1 MWSGTLGLPLN
12 LSSESDM
19 ATSLPTKLRDE
30 PLIDAIFEVRFV
42 GSMPA
47 SVVLPGIF
55 FGKLLGQKNIE
66 QLPIAQI
73 PKPLRDADQNLKFAP
88 ISRIDWDA
96 YFINIGDFSLSV
108 SCKYPYPGWSKFR
121 DAITQA
127 IEILNFSGIVGKVER
142 YSLKYVDLFPAAT
155 DREKISMLNMKVMIA
170 DHELRE
176 EPFQMRM
183 EISKNGLIHAVQMV
197 SSANAVLHNGVTK
210 DGLVVD
216 VDTLAVL
223 DGISM
228 QTLQDDFS
236 TKLDS
241 IHSANKAM
249 FFDCLRPETIAA
261 LWPSYE

>member
-1 MWSGTLGLPLN
+1 
-12 LSSESDM
+12 M
-19 ATSLPTKLRDE
+19 ATRLPTKLGNE

-55 FGKLLGQKNIE
+55 FGKLPGKKIIE
-66 QLPIAQI
+66 HLPIAQI
-73 PKPLRDADQNLKFAP
+73 PKPLRDADQNLKFAA

-96 YFINIGDFSLSV
+96 YFINVGDFSLSV

-121 DAITQA
+121 DAITKA
-127 IEILNFSGIVGKVER
+127 IEILNSAGIVEKVER
-142 YSLKYVDLFPAAT
+142 YSLKYIDLFPAT
-155 DREKISMLNMKVMIA
+155 TNREKVSMLNMKVMIA

-183 EISKNGLIHAVQMV
+183 EISKDGLIHAVQIV
-197 SSANAVLHNGVTK
+197 SSANAVLHNGLTK
-210 DGLVVD
+210 DGLVLD

-223 DGISM
+223 DSISM
-228 QTLQDDFS
+228 QNLQNDFS
-236 TKLDS
+236 IKLDF

-249 FFDCLRPETIAA
+249 FFDCLNPKTIAA
-261 LWPSYE
+261 LEPSYE

>member
-1 MWSGTLGLPLN
+1 
-12 LSSESDM
+12 M
-19 ATSLPTKLRDE
+19 ATSLPTKLKKE
-30 PLIDAIFEVRFV
+30 PLIDALFEVRFV

-55 FGKLLGQKNIE
+55 FGKLTGQKIIE
-66 QLPIAQI
+66 QTPIAQI
-73 PKPLRDADQNLKFAP
+73 PKPLRDADQNLKFAA

-96 YFINIGDFSLSV
+96 YFFNVGDFSLSV

-121 DAITQA
+121 DTIVHA
-127 IEILNFSGIVGKVER
+127 IEILNDAGIVERVER
-142 YSLKYVDLFPAAT
+142 YSLKYIDLFPATT
-155 DREKISMLNMKVMIA
+155 DREKVSMLNMKLMIA
-170 DHELRE
+170 DHELKE

-183 EISKNGLIHAVQMV
+183 EIPKDGLIHAVQVV
-197 SSANAVLHNGVTK
+197 SSANATLHNGVTK

-228 QTLQDDFS
+228 QTLRNDFS

-261 LWPSYE
+261 LGPSYE

>member
-1 MWSGTLGLPLN
+1 
-12 LSSESDM
+12 M
-19 ATSLPTKLRDE
+19 ATSLPTKLKNE

-55 FGKLLGQKNIE
+55 FSKLTGQKIIE

-73 PKPLRDADQNLKFAP
+73 PKALRDADQNLKFAA

-96 YFINIGDFSLSV
+96 FFINVGDFSLSV

-121 DAITQA
+121 DAI
-127 IEILNFSGIVGKVER
+127 IGVVEILNGSGIVEKVER
-142 YSLKYVDLFPAAT
+142 YSLKYIDLFPVSN
-155 DREKISMLNMKVMIA
+155 DREKVSMLNMKVSIA
-170 DHELRE
+170 DHELKE
-176 EPFQMRM
+176 EPFQMRI
-183 EISKNGLIHAVQMV
+183 EIPKDGLIHAIQMV

-210 DGLVVD
+210 EGLVVD

-228 QTLQDDFS
+228 QTLLDQFP

-241 IHSANKAM
+241 IHSVNKAS
-249 FFDCLRPETIAA
+249 L
-261 LWPSYE
+261 

>member
-1 MWSGTLGLPLN
+1 MRSVTLCQPKN
-12 LSSESDM
+12 LSIENDM
-19 ATSLPTKLRDE
+19 ATSLPTKLKKE

-42 GSMPA
+42 GNTPA

-55 FGKLLGQKNIE
+55 FSKLHGQKIIE

-73 PKPLRDADQNLKFAP
+73 PKPLRDSDQNLKFAA

-96 YFINIGDFSLSV
+96 YFINVGDFSLSV
-108 SCKYPYPGWSKFR
+108 SCKYPYPGWSKFQN
-121 DAITQA
+121 AIAQA
-127 IEILNFSGIVGKVER
+127 IEILNDAGIVEKVER
-142 YSLKYVDLFPAAT
+142 YSLKYVDLFPAT
-155 DREKISMLNMKVMIA
+155 SDREKVSMLNMKIMIA
-170 DHELRE
+170 NHELKK
-176 EPFQMRM
+176 EPFQIRV
-183 EISKNGLIHAVQMV
+183 EIPKDGFIHAVQMV

-228 QTLQDDFS
+228 QALRNDFAD
-236 TKLDS
+236 KLDS

-249 FFDCLRPETIAA
+249 FFDCLRPETLAA
-261 LWPSYE
+261 LEPSYE